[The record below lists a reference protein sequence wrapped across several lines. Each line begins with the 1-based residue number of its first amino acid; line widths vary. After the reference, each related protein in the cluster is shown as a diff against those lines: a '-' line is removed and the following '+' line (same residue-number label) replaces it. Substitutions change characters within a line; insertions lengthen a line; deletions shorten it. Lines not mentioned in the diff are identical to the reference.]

1 MKTIKRPTGSIFD
14 KPKDEIDAKLMREII
29 DIGNNQI
36 WPHVQQQLAGRPPH
50 VQTAILAHVTSLWLS
65 AYSVNGVEVTEPM
78 LVKFISMTRQ
88 LLTLNSQVLERI
100 HDKAAQ

>member
-36 WPHVQQQLAGRPPH
+36 WPH